1 MAQFLTEPA
10 TEQTQP
16 EALVSAMGLLSG
28 RAAGAHS
35 FNRRWALQGL
45 VMGTAGLAL
54 SPLTMGQVEIPPG
67 QIRLMFNENPYGPSP
82 KALAEVAKILP
93 MTAYYPGAIEDDL
106 MGLFMARN
114 QIDREQVFLASGS
127 NEGLQAAMM
136 AFGKHGKVISPM
148 LTYSDHLHYAEK
160 LGVVV
165 HRVPLREDM
174 AIDLEA
180 MARAV
185 DDSVSLVYLCNPN
198 NPTGMAID
206 GDELRS
212 FCREI
217 SPKVPI
223 LIDEAYNELTDRPD
237 YTSMVDLVR
246 GGSNILITRTFSKI
260 FGMAGLRVGYGMG
273 HPDIVSVVKDNVM
286 AWPNGVGLYAAYHSY
301 LDEDFIAFSREKIL
315 QGREMVNATFRRHG
329 IEPLPSQ
336 TSFVYADIQRDA
348 DVFKARMAERNVKI
362 RGIYKGYSTFSRVS
376 MGRIEDLRT
385 FDQIFGEIYSQ
396 S

>member
-1 MAQFLTEPA
+1 MAQYLTEPTA
-10 TEQTQP
+10 EQAQP
-16 EALVSAMGLLSG
+16 EALVSAMALLSG
-28 RAAGAHS
+28 RAVGSPS
-35 FNRRWALQGL
+35 FNRRRALQGL

-93 MTAYYPGAIEDDL
+93 KTAYYPGAIEDDL
-106 MGLFMARN
+106 MGLFMARH
-114 QIDREQVFLASGS
+114 QLDRKQVFLASGS

-136 AFGKHGKVISPM
+136 AFGKHGKVISPA
-148 LTYSDHLHYAEK
+148 LTYSDHLQYAEK
-160 LGVVV
+160 LGVAV

-180 MARAV
+180 VARAV

-212 FCREI
+212 FCREV
-217 SPKVPI
+217 SPRVPI

-273 HPDIVSVVKDNVM
+273 HPDIVSVVNDNVM
-286 AWPNGVGLYAAYHSY
+286 AWRNGVGLYAAYHSY

-336 TSFVYADIQRDA
+336 TSFVYADIRRDA

-362 RGIYKGYSTFSRVS
+362 RGTYEGYDTFSRVS
-376 MGRIEDLRT
+376 MGRIEELEV
-385 FDQIFGEIYSQ
+385 FDRIFSEVYTG
-396 S
+396 

>member
-1 MAQFLTEPA
+1 MAQRLIEPA
-10 TEQTQP
+10 TQQTQP
-16 EALVSAMGLLSG
+16 EALAAAVNLLSG
-28 RAAGAHS
+28 RTVEAPS
-35 FNRRWALQGL
+35 LKRRRALQGL
-45 VMGTAGLAL
+45 VMGTAGLAF

-93 MTAYYPGAIEDDL
+93 KTAYYPGAIEDDL
-106 MGLFMARN
+106 RGLFMARH
-114 QIDREQVFLASGS
+114 QLDREQVFLASGS

-136 AFGKHGKVISPM
+136 AFGKHGKVISPA
-148 LTYSDHLHYAEK
+148 LTYSDHLNYAEK
-160 LGVVV
+160 LGVAV
-165 HRVPLREDM
+165 HRMPLRDDM

-212 FCREI
+212 FCREVG
-217 SPKVPI
+217 PRVPI
-223 LIDEAYNELTDRPD
+223 LIDEAYNELTEKPD

-246 GGSNILITRTFSKI
+246 GGANILITRTFSKI

-273 HPDIVSVVKDNVM
+273 HPDIVSVVNDNVM
-286 AWPNGVGLYAAYHSY
+286 AWRNGVGLYAAYHSY
-301 LDEDFIAFSREKIL
+301 LDEDFVAFSRDKIL

-348 DVFKARMAERNVKI
+348 DVFKAKMAARNVKI
-362 RGIYKGYSTFSRVS
+362 RGIYAGYDTYSRVS
-376 MGRIEDLRT
+376 MGRIEELEI
-385 FDQIFGEIYSQ
+385 FDRIFSEVYAG
-396 S
+396 

>member
-1 MAQFLTEPA
+1 MVQHPTEPA
-10 TEQTQP
+10 AEETQP
-16 EALVSAMGLLSG
+16 EALASAMALLSG
-28 RAAGAHS
+28 RVTGVSS
-35 FNRRWALQGL
+35 FNRRRALQGL

-82 KALAEVAKILP
+82 RALAEVAKILP

-106 MGLFMARN
+106 MGLFMARH
-114 QIDREQVFLASGS
+114 QLDREQVFLASGS

-136 AFGKHGKVISPM
+136 AFGKHGKVISPT

-160 LGVVV
+160 LGVAV

-180 MARAV
+180 IARAV

-286 AWPNGVGLYAAYHSY
+286 AWPNGVGLYAAYHSF

-362 RGIYKGYSTFSRVS
+362 RGIYKGYRTFSRVS
-376 MGRIEDLRT
+376 MGRIEELRI

>member
-1 MAQFLTEPA
+1 MVQHPIEPA
-10 TEQTQP
+10 AEETQP
-16 EALVSAMGLLSG
+16 EALASAMALLSG
-28 RAAGAHS
+28 RATGVS
-35 FNRRWALQGL
+35 SCNRRRVLQGL
-45 VMGTAGLAL
+45 MMGAAGLAL
-54 SPLTMGQVEIPPG
+54 SPPTLGQVEIPPG

-82 KALAEVAKILP
+82 RALAEVAKILP

-106 MGLFMARN
+106 MGLFMARH
-114 QIDREQVFLASGS
+114 QLDREQVFLASGS

-136 AFGKHGKVISPM
+136 AFGKHGKLISPM

-160 LGVVV
+160 LGVAV

-301 LDEDFIAFSREKIL
+301 RDEDFIAFSREKIL

-362 RGIYKGYSTFSRVS
+362 RGTYEGYDTFSRVS
-376 MGRIEDLRT
+376 MGRIEELEV
-385 FDQIFGEIYSQ
+385 FDRIFSEVYTG
-396 S
+396 

>member
-1 MAQFLTEPA
+1 MRGVTLVQISNDQSPAESLDSAVVLLTGRTMGA
-10 TEQTQP
+10 SSFSRRR
-16 EALVSAMGLLSG
+16 ALEGLL
-28 RAAGAHS
+28 AGA
-35 FNRRWALQGL
+35 
-45 VMGTAGLAL
+45 AGLAL
-54 SPLTMGQVEIPPG
+54 PVTGWGQVEIPPG
-67 QIRLMFNENPYGPSP
+67 QIRLMFNENPYGSSP

-106 MGLFMARN
+106 MGLFMARH
-114 QIDREQVFLASGS
+114 QLDREQVFLASGS

-136 AFGKHGKVISPM
+136 AFGKRGKVISPA
-148 LTYSDHLHYAEK
+148 LTYSDHLHYAER
-160 LGVVV
+160 LGVAV
-165 HRVPLREDM
+165 HRVPLRDDM

-185 DDSVSLVYLCNPN
+185 DDSVSLIYLCNPN
-198 NPTGMAID
+198 NPTGMALD

-301 LDEDFIAFSREKIL
+301 RDEDFIAFSREKIL

-362 RGIYKGYSTFSRVS
+362 RGAYEGYDTFSRVS
-376 MGRIEDLRT
+376 MGRIEELKV
-385 FDQIFGEIYSQ
+385 FDRIFSEVYTG
-396 S
+396 

>member
-1 MAQFLTEPA
+1 MVQHPTEPA
-10 TEQTQP
+10 AEETQP
-16 EALVSAMGLLSG
+16 EALASAMALLSG
-28 RAAGAHS
+28 RAKRVSS
-35 FNRRWALQGL
+35 FNRRRALQGL

-54 SPLTMGQVEIPPG
+54 SQLTMGQVEIPPG

-106 MGLFMARN
+106 MGLFMARHRL
-114 QIDREQVFLASGS
+114 DREQVFLASGS

-136 AFGKHGKVISPM
+136 AFGKRGKVISPA
-148 LTYSDHLHYAEK
+148 LTYSDHLNYAKK
-160 LGVVV
+160 LGVAL
-165 HRVPLREDM
+165 HRVPLRDDM

-246 GGSNILITRTFSKI
+246 GGANILITRTFSKI

-273 HPDIVSVVKDNVM
+273 HPDIVSVVKDNLM

>member
-1 MAQFLTEPA
+1 MAQRLIEPA

-16 EALVSAMGLLSG
+16 EALAAAVNLLSG
-28 RAAGAHS
+28 RKVGAPS
-35 FNRRWALQGL
+35 LNRRRAFQGL
-45 VMGTAGLAL
+45 VMGMAGLAL

-93 MTAYYPGAIEDDL
+93 KTAYYPGAIEDDL
-106 MGLFMARN
+106 MGLFMARH
-114 QIDREQVFLASGS
+114 QLDREQVFLASGS

-136 AFGKHGKVISPM
+136 AFGKHGKVISPA

-160 LGVVV
+160 LGVAV
-165 HRVPLREDM
+165 HRVPLRGDM

-212 FCREI
+212 FCREVG
-217 SPKVPI
+217 PKVPI
-223 LIDEAYNELTDRPD
+223 LIDEAYNELTDKPD

-246 GGSNILITRTFSKI
+246 GGANILITRTFSKI

-273 HPDIVSVVKDNVM
+273 DPDIVSVVNDNVM
-286 AWPNGVGLYAAYHSY
+286 AWRNGVGLYAAYYSY
-301 LDEDFIAFSREKIL
+301 LDEDFIAFSRDKIL

-336 TSFVYADIQRDA
+336 TNFVYADIQRDA
-348 DVFKARMAERNVKI
+348 DVFKAKMAARNIKI
-362 RGIYKGYSTFSRVS
+362 RGIYEGYDTYSRVS
-376 MGRIEDLRT
+376 MGRIEELEI
-385 FDQIFGEIYSQ
+385 FDRVFSEVYTG
-396 S
+396 